1 MSGTAQGPAATE
13 QVHQE
18 PETTRRGTARL
29 VQSIILRFA
38 MVWALIALTIVSDIL
53 YPGFYDWGN
62 IKNILFQN
70 APVGVVATGM
80 TFVIIAG
87 GFDLSVGALFAGG
100 AVLFA
105 SFSNHMPLTLAFVAA
120 VAVGMGAGAL
130 NGVVIIKLKVNA
142 FVATLGTAS
151 LFGGAVYMY
160 SHSAPILAEKPSFQS
175 FGSKEFAGLPIVV
188 WVLLGALV
196 VGGVALARTVYGR
209 SIYAVG
215 GNDEAAR
222 LAGIRVDL
230 IRGSTYVLTGGCAAL
245 AGMMFASRVG
255 VGQADVG
262 GSVALDAIAIVI
274 IGGTSL
280 LGGEGAM
287 WRTGVGLLMLGTINN
302 LFNSLGWQSPAQQM
316 VKGAI
321 VIAAV
326 AVDSF
331 SRRRLE

>member
-1 MSGTAQGPAATE
+1 MSTPTIGAKAEGPIAEDAPKRRDATWFLHRVVL
-13 QVHQE
+13 Q
-18 PETTRRGTARL
+18 L
-29 VQSIILRFA
+29 A
-38 MVWALIALTIVSDIL
+38 MVWALIALAILSNIL
-53 YPGFYDWGN
+53 YPGFFEWGN
-62 IKNILFQN
+62 IENILYQN
-70 APVGVVATGM
+70 APIGLVAVGM

-105 SFSNHMPLTLAFVAA
+105 KFSNDVPIELAF
-120 VAVGMGAGAL
+120 AGAAAAGMAAGAI
-130 NGVVIIKLKVNA
+130 NGLIITKLRVNA

-151 LFGGAVYMY
+151 LFGGAVFLY
-160 SHSAPILAEKPSFQS
+160 SDSAPIVSENASFAD
-175 FGSKEFAGLPIVV
+175 FGNGKILGLPTVV
-188 WVLLGALV
+188 WVLGAGIVLGGIL
-196 VGGVALARTVYGR
+196 LARTIYGR
-209 SIYAVG
+209 SVFSVG

-230 IRGSTYVLTGGCAAL
+230 IRGSTYVLTGLCAAI
-245 AGMMFASRVG
+245 AGMMLASRVG

-262 GSVALDAIAIVI
+262 ADIPLDAIAIVI

-287 WRTGVGLLMLGTINN
+287 WRTAVGLLLLGTINN
-302 LFNSLGWQSPAQQM
+302 LFFSLGWEAPAQQV

-326 AVDSF
+326 SIDAL
-331 SRRRLE
+331 SRRRYG